1 MKNKNEK
8 MYLKERENGLRNLE
22 PYSSI
27 VSDVIET
34 VLEDNGLVTN
44 EEQIKVQGNPIV
56 SGFIPGVS
64 ISCED
69 ENNDANIIEG
79 PVLICNTINE
89 GFRFCTPT
97 KDKSSTK
104 DLGPVNTAC
113 MIGNNKGSKSI
124 LIPIESKKA
133 VTDGIKILELC
144 LSMHKDL
151 ENGIELCE
159 EYEDDYDDDVEW

>member
-8 MYLKERENGLRNLE
+8 MQEKENGLRNLE

-44 EEQIKVQGNPIV
+44 LGEIKVLGNPIV

-69 ENNDANIIEG
+69 ESNDANIIEG
-79 PVLICNTINE
+79 PVLICNTIDE
-89 GFRFCTPT
+89 GFRFCAPT

-133 VTDGIKILELC
+133 VADGIKILELC
-144 LSMHKDL
+144 LDMHKNL
-151 ENGIELCE
+151 EDDIELCE
-159 EYEDDYDDDVEW
+159 EYENDYDDNVTW